1 MTSEPS
7 TPFTAAA
14 PLSLSGSAALD
25 AASGRAGQAPRR
37 TAVVP
42 SGVLAMLIF
51 VFTEI
56 MFFTGLVSA
65 FLITRASIGPGA
77 WPPPGQPRLPVGT
90 TALNTLALLASAP
103 LLFLALRALR
113 RAQPAASL
121 RLAAAIALGATFLVG
136 QGREWIAL
144 LHEGLTLRSSVH
156 GSFFY
161 IIVGC
166 HGLHALA
173 ALIALGWAFLRLRAQ
188 ALRPDTLAAISVFWF
203 FVVGV
208 WPFLYYEIYL

>member
-1 MTSEPS
+1 MTLDTTS
-7 TPFTAAA
+7 
-14 PLSLSGSAALD
+14 PLPASASLDLTG
-25 AASGRAGQAPRR
+25 GGEAGQPVGRPRR
-37 TAVVP
+37 SQVVP
-42 SGVLAMLIF
+42 SGVIAMLIF
-51 VFTEI
+51 VFTEV

-65 FLITRASIGPGA
+65 FLISRASIGPGA

-90 TALNTLALLASAP
+90 TALNTVALLLSAP

-113 RAQPAASL
+113 RGGAGAGL
-121 RLAAAIALGATFLVG
+121 RLGAAIALGACFLLG

-144 LHEGLTLRSSVH
+144 LHEGLTLRSSLH

-166 HGLHALA
+166 HGLHALV
-173 ALIALGWAFLRLRAQ
+173 ALLAMGWSFLRLRAGT
-188 ALRPDTLAAISVFWF
+188 LRPDTLAAVSVFWF

-208 WPFLYYEIYL
+208 WPFLYYQIYL

>member
-1 MTSEPS
+1 MSIDS
-7 TPFTAAA
+7 SA
-14 PLSLSGSAALD
+14 PL
-25 AASGRAGQAPRR
+25 AASDALGLGGAAEPGPARAASPRR
-37 TAVVP
+37 SQVVP
-42 SGVLAMLIF
+42 SGVIAMLIF
-51 VFTEI
+51 VFTEV

-77 WPPPGQPRLPVGT
+77 WPPPGQPRLPIGT
-90 TALNTLALLASAP
+90 TALNTLALLLSAP
-103 LLFLALRALR
+103 VLFLALRALR
-113 RAQPAASL
+113 RGGSGVGL
-121 RLAAAIALGATFLVG
+121 RLGAAIALGACFLLG

-166 HGLHALA
+166 HGLHALV
-173 ALIALGWAFLRLRAQ
+173 ALLAMGWSFLRLRAGT
-188 ALRPDTLAAISVFWF
+188 LRSDTLAAISVFWF